1 MTKRLWSLLL
11 VTLLVSMT
19 MTGCRLGQ
27 AMQSAGMA
35 AEQGAEAVGDA
46 LTHAMGTADAS
57 ASTGSVNPVLT
68 LEQAKQI
75 ALQHAGLTEDQVIGL
90 QAQYEIEHGTPIYDV
105 EFHHRMWEYDYEI
118 HADTGEILAFSKD
131 E

>member
-1 MTKRLWSLLL
+1 MKMRLWSLLL
-11 VTLLVSMT
+11 VTVLTSMT
-19 MTGCRLGQ
+19 MTGCRQ
-27 AMQSAGMA
+27 AMQSAEMA
-35 AEQGAEAVGDA
+35 AEQRAEAVGDA
-46 LTHAMGTADAS
+46 LTHSMGTA
-57 ASTGSVNPVLT
+57 NPVLT
-68 LEQAKQI
+68 PEEAKQI

-90 QAQYEIEHGTPIYDV
+90 QAQYEIEHGTLIYDV